1 MVVALASC
9 ASADAGGPGATRDA
23 PWDLLGVSANG
34 RALRLAYDTSG
45 CWWRRPGR
53 PTVSEGQRSVHIT
66 IRQSHPP
73 TDACRG
79 IADWTELLV
88 RLRAPIGGRRVEGEP
103 RLGDDSRFSQLRADP
118 RRDTTKAVVPRVV
131 GLAHT
136 DAVRVLRLQHF
147 RARAA
152 TAGQEVAW
160 QRPRPG
166 APIPWDGKGAV
177 STVLLGLA
185 PDG

>member
-1 MVVALASC
+1 MVVVLASC
-9 ASADAGGPGATRDA
+9 ASTDAEGSGATRDA
-23 PWDLLGVSANG
+23 PWELLEVSANG

-53 PTVSEGQRSVHIT
+53 PTVSEGQRSVRVK

-79 IADWTELLV
+79 IADWTTLLV
-88 RLRAPIGGRRVEGEP
+88 RLHAPISGRRVEGEP
-103 RLGDDSRFSQLRADP
+103 RLGDHSRFSDLRAEP
-118 RRDTTKAVVPRVV
+118 RRDITKAVVPRVV
-131 GLAHT
+131 GLAHA
-136 DAVRVLRLQHF
+136 DAVRLLRLQHF

-152 TAGQEVAW
+152 TAGERVAW
-160 QRPRPG
+160 QRPRSG
-166 APIPWDGKGAV
+166 TPIRWDGRGAV

-185 PDG
+185 PQG